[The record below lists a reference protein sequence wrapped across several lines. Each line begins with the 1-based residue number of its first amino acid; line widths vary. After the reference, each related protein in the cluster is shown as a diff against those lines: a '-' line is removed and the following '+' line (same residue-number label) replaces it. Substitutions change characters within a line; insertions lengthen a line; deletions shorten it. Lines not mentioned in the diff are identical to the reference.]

1 MSLQSDNLIRI
12 KILLEL
18 ERKTNNQGYYLGE
31 ENLADWLMPVYDL
44 QVRLN
49 IEKEEYKRVQQ
60 LLLER
65 DEIGFIAKNNT
76 EYIFLKEKGL
86 IALYGRRN
94 VKTRISQKLILLPS
108 YIKAL
113 TSRLHH

>member
-18 ERKTNNQGYYLGE
+18 DRKTNNQAYYLGE
-31 ENLADWLMPVYDL
+31 GNLADWLMPVTEL
-44 QVRLN
+44 LARFN
-49 IEKEEYKRVQQ
+49 IGREDYIRVQQ

-65 DEIGFIAKNNT
+65 DEIGFLEKNKT

-86 IALYGRRN
+86 IALYGRSN
-94 VKTRISQKLILLPS
+94 VKTRLSQKLILIPS

-113 TSRLHH
+113 TNRLHH

>member
-18 ERKTNNQGYYLGE
+18 DRKTNNQSYYLGE
-31 ENLADWLMPVYDL
+31 GNLADWLMPVNEL
-44 QVRLN
+44 LVRFN
-49 IEKEEYKRVQQ
+49 IEKEAYIRVQQ

-65 DEIGFIAKNNT
+65 DEVGFTVKHNT

-94 VKTRISQKLILLPS
+94 VKTRISQKLILIPS
-108 YIKAL
+108 YIKAI
-113 TSRLHH
+113 TSRLHQ

>member
-18 ERKTNNQGYYLGE
+18 DRKTNNQGYYLGE
-31 ENLADWLMPVYDL
+31 ENLADWLMPVNEL
-44 QVRLN
+44 LGRFN
-49 IEKEEYKRVQQ
+49 IEKEVYKRVQQ
-60 LLLER
+60 QLLER
-65 DEIGFIAKNNT
+65 DEIGFIVKNNS

-94 VKTRISQKLILLPS
+94 VKTRISQKLILIPS
-108 YIKAL
+108 YIKAI
-113 TSRLHH
+113 TSRLHQ